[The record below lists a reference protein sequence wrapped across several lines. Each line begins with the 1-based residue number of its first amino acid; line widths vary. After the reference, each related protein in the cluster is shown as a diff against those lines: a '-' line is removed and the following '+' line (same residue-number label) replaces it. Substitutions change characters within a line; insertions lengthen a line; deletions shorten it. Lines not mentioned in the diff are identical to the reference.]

1 MHLWPRHYKLI
12 LAHPNFQSILFIIPL
27 TGIRDQSRSSCRQKN
42 YNNLYVGGTTLK
54 ELRFHIGIIQA
65 TYRDMKE
72 NSGRN
77 SQQCQ
82 WHRTRVTA
90 EIWHLAPN
98 VHKALSDAR
107 PSSPTNSP
115 PKRHFVTHQCPFSFS
130 FSRPRWRIYCA
141 SCMIKAASA
150 SRHGGGGGGGGAEE
164 DDGDVP
170 SSVEEVEMGLL
181 ANDEHASSSR
191 ESFADA
197 DGDGSDDLEG
207 EDVGVRLA
215 AAVRRGG
222 YDGFHGDGLA
232 GEAAMKAPLTRE
244 DKKAMALLI
253 VLCASFVVSGVSP
266 PPVLSSSLISSP
278 PPNAALLHH
287 SARLFLP
294 FRYHPG
300 RPGEFLFFRTYTSS
314 SCARVL
320 A

>member
-1 MHLWPRHYKLI
+1 
-12 LAHPNFQSILFIIPL
+12 
-27 TGIRDQSRSSCRQKN
+27 
-42 YNNLYVGGTTLK
+42 
-54 ELRFHIGIIQA
+54 
-65 TYRDMKE
+65 
-72 NSGRN
+72 
-77 SQQCQ
+77 
-82 WHRTRVTA
+82 
-90 EIWHLAPN
+90 
-98 VHKALSDAR
+98 
-107 PSSPTNSP
+107 
-115 PKRHFVTHQCPFSFS
+115 
-130 FSRPRWRIYCA
+130 
-141 SCMIKAASA
+141 MIKAASA
-150 SRHGGGGGGGGAEE
+150 SRHGGGGGGGAEE

-197 DGDGSDDLEG
+197 GGDGSDDLEG

-222 YDGFHGDGLA
+222 YDGFRGDGLA

-266 PPVLSSSLISSP
+266 PPRLRLPVLSSSLISPP

-300 RPGEFLFFRTYTSS
+300 RPGEFCSSAPARRLVCAHQHGGRSSSFYLPTTSS
-314 SCARVL
+314 SA
-320 A
+320 